1 MKTQLGFILK
11 TNKYYA
17 TLIIPFHYTHF
28 KYQKIQI
35 KIKKYYILN
44 YRQEYNKGD
53 IIIFNP
59 ITNKISIYYK
69 I

>member
-1 MKTQLGFILK
+1 MKKQIGFILK

-17 TLIIPFHYTHF
+17 ILVIPFHYIHS
-28 KYQKIQI
+28 KYKKIQI
-35 KIKKYYILN
+35 KIKKYYIVN
-44 YRQEYNKGD
+44 YRQEYIKGD

-59 ITNKISIYYK
+59 IKNKISIYYK